1 MLGRML
7 SRRDLMTG
15 PVDFW
20 EILWR
25 WALDCASV
33 LSLYIMG
40 EVTRSGKVTSQSSFL
55 PMQEFKG

>member
-1 MLGRML
+1 
-7 SRRDLMTG
+7 MTG

-33 LSLYIMG
+33 LSLDIMG
-40 EVTRSGKVTSQSSFL
+40 EGTRSGKVTSQSSFL